1 MAREPRLPALFGGSG
16 SRRRRALSALRGV
29 AGRTAATLPTAQVLE
44 ALAVRASDAVDD
56 LASRLLAEDEA
67 AAQLAYLVELATAAH
82 GQEAV
87 LAVVLRR
94 NLWLNGT
101 FLKMIEPMLRGREE
115 VVFDAE
121 TLAAGRLTLLQ
132 LLVELMAPDAEEPA
146 PDDDAAC
153 WALLVAHEP
162 ALPLDRLEPYLA
174 GTPEPPALA
183 AFLVG
188 SYTLFLQTFLLRT
201 TVRAL
206 PQLAGERPNA
216 TASPRLGE
224 RRDDRESR

>member
-1 MAREPRLPALFGGSG
+1 MAREPRLPALFGEAG
-16 SRRRRALSALRGV
+16 SRRRRALSALRGA

-82 GQEAV
+82 GHEAV

-94 NLWLNGT
+94 NLWLDGT
-101 FLKMIEPMLRGREE
+101 FLKMIEPMLRGRETFAFE
-115 VVFDAE
+115 PE
-121 TLAAGRLTLLQ
+121 TLASGRRTLLQ
-132 LLVELMAPDAEEPA
+132 LLVELMDPDATEPA
-146 PDDDAAC
+146 PNDDDAC
-153 WALLVAHEP
+153 WAALVRHEP
-162 ALPLDRLEPYLA
+162 ALPLDRLAPYLH
-174 GTPEPPALA
+174 GEVERQALA

-206 PQLAGERPNA
+206 PQLASERPPA
-216 TASPRLGE
+216 DAPPRLGG

>member
-101 FLKMIEPMLRGREE
+101 FLKMSEPMLRGREE

-121 TLAAGRLTLLQ
+121 TLAAGRLTLLH
-132 LLVELMAPDAEEPA
+132 LLVRWCGFGVASAWFGRLGRGMGVCAWFRRIFLLYMFTIVRVLDG
-146 PDDDAAC
+146 C
-153 WALLVAHEP
+153 VCLGVVWALFGRV
-162 ALPLDRLEPYLA
+162 
-174 GTPEPPALA
+174 
-183 AFLVG
+183 
-188 SYTLFLQTFLLRT
+188 FLLYIS
-201 TVRAL
+201 L
-206 PQLAGERPNA
+206 
-216 TASPRLGE
+216 
-224 RRDDRESR
+224 